1 VSLAAEQLSNADA
14 GQGDV
19 PGSAHDAALGAFVL
33 GLRTRGLRDQR
44 VFAAIEKASRA
55 RFLPLAYVDFA
66 YRDISLPLPCG
77 QETGAAQMIVQAV
90 AALELGEDHQ
100 VLEIGTGSG
109 WQTALLAELSGAV
122 ASLERWYALA
132 KQAGARLREA
142 GLRNAVVI
150 HGDGLLGLREGAPY
164 DRIILN
170 GAVTAVPSAIQKQL
184 APGGVLIAPLLG
196 AGGQML
202 MRYRKSGGE
211 LRPEVLGPCRYPRLV
226 EGVSAAL

>member
-1 VSLAAEQLSNADA
+1 VSLAAEQLSGESA
-14 GQGDV
+14 GQGAAPD
-19 PGSAHDAALGAFVL
+19 SALGAFIL
-33 GLRTRGLRDQR
+33 ALRTRGLRDQR

-55 RFLPLAYVDFA
+55 RFLPLGYMDFA

-90 AALELGEDHQ
+90 AALELGVDHQ

-132 KQAGARLREA
+132 KQAGANLREA

-150 HGDGLLGLREGAPY
+150 HGDGLLGLPEGAPY

-170 GAVTAVPSAIQKQL
+170 GAITAVPRAIEKQL
-184 APGGVLIAPLLG
+184 APGGVLIAPLIS
-196 AGGQML
+196 AEGQML
-202 MRYRKSGGE
+202 TRYRKSEGE
-211 LRPEVLGPCRYPRLV
+211 WRAEPLLRCRYPRLV
-226 EGVSAAL
+226 EGVSALL